1 MIFGNTMTLAN
12 KLVPINDNLDT
23 KEEKLRALYET
34 QKDEW
39 PDNALEGGVFQ
50 IYKRR
55 FELDKSLTKTKK
67 PHIIKT

>member
-1 MIFGNTMTLAN
+1 MALAN
-12 KLVPINDNLDT
+12 KLVPINDNLDI
-23 KEEKLRALYET
+23 KEDKLRKLYET

-50 IYKRR
+50 IYKSR
-55 FELDKSLTKTKK
+55 FELDKSLTKTTK

>member
-1 MIFGNTMTLAN
+1 MALAN
-12 KLVPINDNLDT
+12 KLVPINDNLDI
-23 KEEKLRALYET
+23 KEDKLRTLYET

-55 FELDKSLTKTKK
+55 FESDKSLTTTKK